1 LAISVL
7 SNIVIEERSTMAT
20 RFTDLMAELEREARA
35 EGPEAVAELKQLRER
50 YRLARRF
57 AEARRKR
64 GWTQAKL
71 AHKTGLNQSEI
82 STFESGQANPTYR
95 TLQTLAAALGGK
107 IELVTGRAGR
117 DQKTAPATRR

>member
-1 LAISVL
+1 
-7 SNIVIEERSTMAT
+7 MAT
-20 RFTDLMAELEREARA
+20 RFSDFMAELAQEAEA

-64 GWTQAKL
+64 GWTQKKL
-71 AHKTGLNQSEI
+71 AQRTGLNQSEI
-82 STFESGQANPTYR
+82 STFESGQANPTCK

-107 IELVTGRAGR
+107 IELVIG
-117 DQKTAPATRR
+117 